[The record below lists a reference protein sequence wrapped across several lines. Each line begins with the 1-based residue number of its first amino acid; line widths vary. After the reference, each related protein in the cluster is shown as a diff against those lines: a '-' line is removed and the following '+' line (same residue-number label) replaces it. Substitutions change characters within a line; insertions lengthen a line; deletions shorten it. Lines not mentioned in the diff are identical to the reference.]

1 MATAAQIEA
10 NRRNAQ
16 KSSGPKTEKGKARV
30 RYNAFKHGMN
40 ARTIMPGLTH
50 EDPDQL
56 REKTL
61 RLINDLQP
69 SNEAELDQVRQAA
82 RLTLA
87 IERADRFEMA
97 HMNQRIRAAARE
109 RVQAVN
115 PRLLEEIQEL
125 GRRLLYIAAAEEVKF
140 PRQPLWSDDP
150 RLLVAKLEASAEGCR
165 WLLARWAEFRILLDR
180 GARWDTPA
188 LLRFIRL
195 QGKQV
200 AESVYDPVL
209 NVIFVAW
216 DVLVPKFAAE
226 EWENFREERFR
237 TDPSF
242 NHRQCWREIV
252 ARPSNAAEAREVLDT
267 IIADHVENLKELL
280 ARNEAIEAVADPDW
294 ADRAALDL
302 SPGFERH
309 RRYQSAKTRELLR
322 TLETLRKMRQEEFG
336 TGNGEGE
343 KADGK
348 CQVADDKRQMA
359 DDGCQV
365 AEHEL
370 QVAGGELKIGDEQCE
385 VEAGGCDEGQ
395 CSEPMTEG
403 SSGPVVGY
411 ASTRVVDDSTNDKNG
426 ILSHEGAHAAG
437 QPGQGD
443 GAGQCL
449 PDDVTTPQ
457 KATNKANLESKQTM
471 ESQEFKSETSGAEGR
486 KQSQSSKGETRTK
499 PRSRDGR
506 PSGQSGR
513 RPVASEAQGSE
524 LLRAVGVPPPRR
536 SDDLDSPGDEQMKSR
551 THRVVERGQ
560 PRFQGARNRKRV
572 APAAPA
578 SLPARNVASRSKLTP
593 AGWGML

>member
-1 MATAAQIEA
+1 E
-10 NRRNAQ
+10 
-16 KSSGPKTEKGKARV
+16 
-30 RYNAFKHGMN
+30 
-40 ARTIMPGLTH
+40 
-50 EDPDQL
+50 
-56 REKTL
+56 
-61 RLINDLQP
+61 
-69 SNEAELDQVRQAA
+69 
-82 RLTLA
+82 
-87 IERADRFEMA
+87 
-97 HMNQRIRAAARE
+97 AARE
-109 RVQAVN
+109 RVQEVN

-125 GRRLLYIAAAEEVKF
+125 GRRLLYISAAEEVKF
-140 PRQPLWSDDP
+140 PRQPPWSDDP

-302 SPGFERH
+302 SPGFERL
-309 RRYQSAKTRELLR
+309 RRYQSARHRELLR
-322 TLETLRKMRQEEFG
+322 TLETLRKMRKEEFG
-336 TGNGEGE
+336 TGNGEAE

-348 CQVADDKRQMA
+348 CQVAEDRGQMA

-365 AEHEL
+365 AEGRGRMANDECQVAEGEV
-370 QVAGGELKIGDEQCE
+370 QVAGGELKMGDEQCE
-385 VEAGGCDEGQ
+385 VEAGGCDERHS
-395 CSEPMTEG
+395 SEPMTEA
-403 SSGPVVGY
+403 SSGPIVGHDSQRNNED
-411 ASTRVVDDSTNDKNG
+411 ATDD
-426 ILSHEGAHAAG
+426 GAHAAG

-443 GAGQCL
+443 GVGQFL

-457 KATNKANLESKQTM
+457 KAPNKANLESKQSLG
-471 ESQEFKSETSGAEGR
+471 SQELKSETAGAEGR
-486 KQSQSSKGETRTK
+486 KQSQSSKGETRRK
-499 PRSRDGR
+499 PSSRDGR
-506 PSGQSGR
+506 PARQSGPW
-513 RPVASEAQGSE
+513 PVGREAQGSA
-524 LLRAVGVPPPRR
+524 LLRAAGVPPLRR
-536 SDDLDSPGDEQMKSR
+536 SDDLDSPGD
-551 THRVVERGQ
+551 GQ
-560 PRFQGARNRKRV
+560 
-572 APAAPA
+572 
-578 SLPARNVASRSKLTP
+578 L
-593 AGWGML
+593 